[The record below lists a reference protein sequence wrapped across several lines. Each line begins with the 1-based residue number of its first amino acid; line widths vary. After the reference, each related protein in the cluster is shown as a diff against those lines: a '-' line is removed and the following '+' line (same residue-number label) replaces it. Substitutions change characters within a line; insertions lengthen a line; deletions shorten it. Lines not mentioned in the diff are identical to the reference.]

1 LTDGRI
7 RRIFERIHRKTEGGG
22 AMKKDEKKEMKKATY
37 EKPVLT
43 KFKKLTDVVA
53 GESPQTGPI

>member
-1 LTDGRI
+1 
-7 RRIFERIHRKTEGGG
+7 
-22 AMKKDEKKEMKKATY
+22 MKKDEKKEMKKATY

>member
-1 LTDGRI
+1 MK
-7 RRIFERIHRKTEGGG
+7 FPRKVKEEGTV
-22 AMKKDEKKEMKKATY
+22 KKDEKKEMKKATY

-53 GESPQTGPI
+53 SAAPSGIR